1 MKKVWVGNKGFI
13 TSHDR
18 HKYFCPTDHAREDD
32 AIAECGDW
40 CAWFNT
46 ADGYVWCKEHK
57 IAKLVKAPK
66 EV

>member
-1 MKKVWVGNKGFI
+1 MKKVWVNEKGFI
-13 TSHDR
+13 KSHSQSE
-18 HKYFCPTDHAREDD
+18 YYCPIDHNVDD
-32 AIAECGDW
+32 GDSAECGDW

-57 IAKLVKAPK
+57 IAELVETPK